1 MNESQELST
10 SPQPTATPAGPA
22 PMLES
27 EARTWALLLNLAAVA
42 GVLLSGGLLGLVAV
56 LVIWLIFRSRSAL
69 IDFHGKQQVNLAIS
83 VVVATIAA
91 IVIGIA
97 TLFVGFFVTLPLLA
111 AYGVWTV
118 VGSIIAAVKANQ
130 GEYYRIAL
138 VIPFVK

>member
-1 MNESQELST
+1 MSESQELST
-10 SPQPTATPAGPA
+10 PPTQPAPPAGPA

-27 EARTWALLLNLAAVA
+27 EARMWALLLNLAAVA
-42 GVLLSGGLLGLVAV
+42 GVLLSGGLLGLAAV

-83 VVVATIAA
+83 VVIATVVA
-91 IVIGIA
+91 IVIGVA
-97 TLFVGFFVTLPLLA
+97 TLFMGFIVTLPLLA
-111 AYGVWTV
+111 AYAIWTI

-138 VIPFVK
+138 IIPFIK

>member
-1 MNESQELST
+1 
-10 SPQPTATPAGPA
+10 
-22 PMLES
+22 MLES